1 MQNPWIYRAPAIGWG
16 FLIFYACLAPV
27 SDLDPGWEI
36 EISDKLVHFI
46 LYFSWTNF
54 LYFASS
60 RGYRRPIKKRKALIY
75 WLIAVLIGGL
85 IELLQSWMG
94 LGRSADLL
102 DAIANS
108 AGAVAGM
115 VVSRVIH
122 RILA

>member
-1 MQNPWIYRAPAIGWG
+1 MRNPWIYRAPAIGWG

-27 SDLDPGWEI
+27 SNLDPGWEI
-36 EISDKLVHFI
+36 EISDKLVHFV
-46 LYFSWTNF
+46 LYFSWTIF
-54 LYFASS
+54 LYFATS
-60 RGYRRPIKKRKALIY
+60 RGYKRSIKKRKALVY

-85 IELLQSWMG
+85 IELLQSWMP

-102 DAIANS
+102 DAIANT

-115 VVSRVIH
+115 VVSRVFH